1 MAFNYQTL
9 KKLTATAVIN
19 DQVKTADIGN
29 DLELVILYMRLERLT
44 PLNEKILYNCVVHT
58 CKREMNFLELFSRNE
73 SRDEMNLFD
82 V

>member
-1 MAFNYQTL
+1 MCEHPIML
-9 KKLTATAVIN
+9 
-19 DQVKTADIGN
+19 KTADIGN

-44 PLNEKILYNCVVHT
+44 PFNEKILYNCVVHT
-58 CKREMNFLELFSRNE
+58 CKREMNLDTYQRNHHILFSRNE

>member
-1 MAFNYQTL
+1 ML
-9 KKLTATAVIN
+9 
-19 DQVKTADIGN
+19 KTADIGN